1 MPTENNY
8 FGYIPSNSRVDWGKM
23 TSDIA
28 DELTQAYQDR
38 ELAKQQLDDIKTVND
53 ELVSS
58 AEKSKTQQINDL
70 VFSGADDARQKMLQW
85 NKDLKAGLLSAR
97 DYKSKMNKVK
107 DDWTIFA
114 NNMKQFDTRVQEA
127 LKRQEVGP
135 DGKAPVGSKLD
146 AAMNEHIAALG
157 DLRGKKITV
166 DNQTGKIYIGNVDPG
181 TGILDPNSLLDA
193 SSIGNAQNQY
203 DNRLDLIAVTK
214 PYVDLVEAWKIQNP
228 SGTIT
233 DAKQNPELKNSIENF
248 TYGILGNNRT
258 ATSVLLDNSGLEY
271 DTYFDDQEYDQKVM
285 EKFQDK
291 IRSIGETPK
300 YSSDEII
307 EMVSKYKKR
316 NKNATAEDLEN
327 YKNKLSM
334 EVIGELPI
342 EDQEMIMDEIRS
354 KMIKVSLDDN
364 GIYQPELTKNQIDDA
379 QGVIESLIYTG
390 IPRTVTL
397 PAKLKSSGTGG
408 KGKGKSTEGSTV
420 NYTLY
425 DKSKKAYDKMQ
436 SGDTNPI
443 NLMLANKGYRVV
455 ITAPSPDDMIQGNY
469 DNSYVLY
476 KVSTD
481 QSGMGE
487 DKVVGRISSLEDLA
501 PFLGFATGTASK
513 SSEGETD
520 FITQKQASEAD
531 KGIKS
536 SGFVFGK
543 DGMKKK
549 N

>member
-8 FGYIPSNSRVDWGKM
+8 FGYVPSSSRVDWGKM

-28 DELTQAYQDR
+28 DELTQAYQNR
-38 ELAKQQLDDIKTVND
+38 ELAKQQLDDIKTAND
-53 ELVSS
+53 NLVSS
-58 AEKSKTQQINDL
+58 TEKSKTQQINDL
-70 VFSGADDARQKMLQW
+70 VLSGADDARQKMLQW
-85 NKDLKAGLLSAR
+85 NKDLKTGLLPAR

-114 NNMKQFDTRVQEA
+114 NNMKQFDTRIQEA
-127 LKRQEVGP
+127 LQRQEVGP
-135 DGKAPVGSKLD
+135 DGKPPIGSKLE

-166 DNQTGKIYIGNVDPG
+166 DSTTGKIYIGTVDPES
-181 TGILDPNSLLDA
+181 GILDPNSLLDA
-193 SSIGNAQNQY
+193 SSIGNAQNQH
-203 DNRLDLIAVTK
+203 DNRLDLITVAK
-214 PYVDLVEAWKIQNP
+214 PYIDLVEAWKIQEP
-228 SGTIT
+228 SGTVG
-233 DAKQNPELKNSIENF
+233 DAKLNPELKNSIENF
-248 TYGILGNNRT
+248 TYGILGNNRS

-285 EKFQDK
+285 EKFKDK
-291 IRSIGETPK
+291 IRSISETPK

-307 EMVSKYKKR
+307 EMVSKYKKK
-316 NKNATAEDLEN
+316 NKKATADDLEN

-379 QGVIESLIYTG
+379 KGVIESLIYTG

-397 PAKLKSSGTGG
+397 PPKLKSSGTGLRG
-408 KGKGKSTEGSTV
+408 KGTGKSTGIGTV
-420 NYTLY
+420 DYTLY
-425 DKSKKAYDKMQ
+425 DKAKKAYDKMNA
-436 SGDTNPI
+436 GDPNSL
-443 NLMLANKGYRVV
+443 NLMLANKGYKVV
-455 ITAPSPDDMIQGNY
+455 KNWFGTPK
-469 DNSYVLY
+469 LY
-476 KVSTD
+476 KISTGPYD
-481 QSGMGE
+481 E
-487 DKVVGRISSLEDLA
+487 DKETPIATVSSLEDLA

-513 SSEGETD
+513 TSEGESD
-520 FITQKQASEAD
+520 FATQKKASEAD
-531 KGIKS
+531 KGTLPK
-536 SGFVFGK
+536 F
-543 DGMKKK
+543 

>member
-8 FGYIPSNSRVDWGKM
+8 FGYVPSSSRVDWGKM

-28 DELTQAYQDR
+28 DELTQAYQNR
-38 ELAKQQLDDIKTVND
+38 ELAKQQLDDIKTAND
-53 ELVSS
+53 NLVSS
-58 AEKSKTQQINDL
+58 TEKSKTQQINDL
-70 VFSGADDARQKMLQW
+70 VLSGADDARQKMLQW
-85 NKDLKAGLLSAR
+85 NKDLKTGLLPAR

-114 NNMKQFDTRVQEA
+114 NNMKQFDTRIQEA
-127 LKRQEVGP
+127 LQRQEVGP
-135 DGKAPVGSKLD
+135 DGKPPIGSKLE

-166 DNQTGKIYIGNVDPG
+166 DSTTGKIYIGTVDPES
-181 TGILDPNSLLDA
+181 GILDPNSLLDA
-193 SSIGNAQNQY
+193 SSIGNAQNQH
-203 DNRLDLIAVTK
+203 DNRLDLITVAK
-214 PYVDLVEAWKIQNP
+214 PYIDLVEAWKIQEP
-228 SGTIT
+228 SGTVG
-233 DAKQNPELKNSIENF
+233 DAKLNPELKNSIENF
-248 TYGILGNNRT
+248 TYGILGNNRS

-285 EKFQDK
+285 EKFKDK
-291 IRSIGETPK
+291 IRSISETPK

-307 EMVSKYKKR
+307 EMVSKYKKK
-316 NKNATAEDLEN
+316 NKKATADDLEN

-379 QGVIESLIYTG
+379 KGVIESLIYTG

-397 PAKLKSSGTGG
+397 PPKLKSSGTGLRG
-408 KGKGKSTEGSTV
+408 KGTGKSTGIGTV
-420 NYTLY
+420 DYTLY
-425 DKSKKAYDKMQ
+425 DKVNA
-436 SGDTNPI
+436 GDPNSL
-443 NLMLANKGYRVV
+443 NLMLANKGYKVV
-455 ITAPSPDDMIQGNY
+455 KNWFGTPK
-469 DNSYVLY
+469 LY
-476 KVSTD
+476 KISTGPYD
-481 QSGMGE
+481 E
-487 DKVVGRISSLEDLA
+487 DKETPIATVSSLEDLA

-513 SSEGETD
+513 TSEGESD
-520 FITQKQASEAD
+520 FATQKKASEAD
-531 KGIKS
+531 KGTLPK
-536 SGFVFGK
+536 F
-543 DGMKKK
+543 